1 MVVIMQKDLF
11 LEERHIIPISG
22 KDSLATAL
30 LQLAKEP
37 NLPYEFMFNPT
48 GAELPEVFDWLDKVE
63 VYLKKPIT
71 RVGKNLE
78 YIITNERGGFLPS
91 WNDRFCT
98 KQSKMTP
105 MENFIGSSPCF
116 VYYGIRADEDRV
128 GYNNSSKPN
137 IFPKM
142 PLVEAGI
149 NLKMVYQIIK
159 NAGLKPPTFF
169 WEEIYTEV
177 EKRMNLKLIKVLPEW
192 IIDMLFSW
200 RTRANCYFCFNQR
213 KYEWVGLLRHYPELF
228 KNAQKME
235 TNGSDFFW
243 NGKDYPLQKIIDN
256 QDAIIEKRIKA
267 IIKII
272 EKVISD
278 KKLQLVENEDD
289 EKFIDILSITSCGLM
304 CGK

>member
-1 MVVIMQKDLF
+1 MQKDLF
-11 LEERHIIPISG
+11 LPERHIIPISG

-30 LQLAKEP
+30 WQIAKEP

-48 GAELPEVFDWLDKVE
+48 GAELPEVFEWLDKVE
-63 VYLKKPIT
+63 IYLEKPII

-78 YIITNERGGFLPS
+78 FIITNERGGFLPS
-91 WNDRFCT
+91 WNDRYCT

-105 MENFIGSSPCF
+105 MEDFIGSSPCF
-116 VYYGIRADEDRV
+116 VYYGIRADENRV
-128 GYNNSSKPN
+128 GYNNSAKPN
-137 IFPKM
+137 IYPVM
-142 PLVEAGI
+142 PLIEAKI
-149 NLKMVYQIIK
+149 NMQMVYQIIK
-159 NAGLKPPTFF
+159 NVGLKPPTFF
-169 WEEIYTEV
+169 WQYVYDEV
-177 EKRMNLKLIKVLPEW
+177 SKRMDLDLSTMLPEW

-235 TNGSDFFW
+235 HNGSDFFW
-243 NGKDYPLQKIIDN
+243 NGKDYPLSKIVEN
-256 QDAIIEKRIKA
+256 QDSIIEKRIKA

-272 EKVISD
+272 EKIIAD
-278 KKLQLVENEDD
+278 KKLQLTENEDD
-289 EKFIDILSITSCGLM
+289 KYFIDILAVTSCGLV

>member
-1 MVVIMQKDLF
+1 MQKDLF
-11 LEERHIIPISG
+11 LAERHIIPISG

-30 LQLAKEP
+30 WQIAKEP

-48 GAELPEVFDWLDKVE
+48 GAELPEVFEWLDNVE
-63 VYLKKPIT
+63 VYLGKPIV

-91 WNDRFCT
+91 WNDRYCT

-105 MENFIGSSPCF
+105 MQDFIGRSPCF
-116 VYYGIRADEDRV
+116 VYYGIRADEDRS
-128 GYNNSSKPN
+128 GYNNSAKRN
-137 IFPKM
+137 IYPKM
-142 PLVEAGI
+142 PLMEAGI
-149 NLKMVYQIIK
+149 NLRMVYEIIK
-159 NAGLKPPTFF
+159 NAGLKPPVFF
-169 WEEIYTEV
+169 WQEV
-177 EKRMNLKLIKVLPEW
+177 YDEVCKRMELDLSKILPEW

-213 KYEWVGLLRHYPELF
+213 KYEWVGLLRHKPFLF
-228 KNAQKME
+228 ANAQKME
-235 TNGSDFFW
+235 HNGSDFFW
-243 NGKDYPLQKIIDN
+243 NGKDYPLSKIVEN

-272 EKVISD
+272 LSIISE
-278 KKLQLVENEDD
+278 KKLMLEENEDD
-289 EKFIDILSITSCGLM
+289 KNFIDILSVTSCGLM

>member
-1 MVVIMQKDLF
+1 MQKDLF

-30 LQLAKEP
+30 WQIAKEP
-37 NLPYEFMFNPT
+37 DLPYEFMFNPT
-48 GAELPEVFDWLDKVE
+48 GAELPEVFDWLNRVE
-63 VYLKKPIT
+63 NYLGKPIV

-105 MENFIGSSPCF
+105 MENYIGSTPCF
-116 VYYGIRADEDRV
+116 VYYGIRADENRA
-128 GYNNSSKPN
+128 GYSNASKRN
-137 IFPKM
+137 IYPKM
-142 PLVEAGI
+142 PLIEAGI
-149 NLKMVYQIIK
+149 NLRMVYQIIK

-169 WEEIYTEV
+169 WQEV
-177 EKRMNLKLIKVLPEW
+177 YDEVCKRMNLDLKEILPEW
-192 IIDMLFSW
+192 IIDLLFSW

-213 KYEWVGLLRHYPELF
+213 KYEWVGLLRHEPELF
-228 KNAQKME
+228 RNAMKME
-235 TNGSDFFW
+235 HNGSDFYW

-272 EKVISD
+272 EKIIADGKV
-278 KKLQLVENEDD
+278 VMTENEDD
-289 EKFIDILSITSCGLM
+289 ERFIDILSITSCGLI